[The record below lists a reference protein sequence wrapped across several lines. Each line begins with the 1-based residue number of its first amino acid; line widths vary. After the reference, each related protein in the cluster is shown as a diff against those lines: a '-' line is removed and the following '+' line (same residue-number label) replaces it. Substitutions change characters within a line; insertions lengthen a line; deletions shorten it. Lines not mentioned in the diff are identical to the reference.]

1 MNDIIVKISRIL
13 ITAALPVLEVR
24 GSIPLGII
32 VYNIHPVI
40 VFIVSFLGNIIP
52 ALPLLLFFR
61 KLESFLIKIDWIRR
75 IYIKYINNLRVR
87 SKKYIEKYGFWG
99 LSLFVAIPLPS
110 TGVWT
115 GALVAYIFGMNVKKA
130 FKALVLGSFTASTIV
145 TLLTL
150 TLNITL
156 SMM

>member
-1 MNDIIVKISRIL
+1 MDDIIVKITRIL

-61 KLESFLIKIDWIRR
+61 KLESFLIKINWIRR

-87 SKKYIEKYGFWG
+87 SKKYIEKYGIKWPPKD
-99 LSLFVAIPLPS
+99 LNIARN
-110 TGVWT
+110 
-115 GALVAYIFGMNVKKA
+115 AYIAVEGPIKIPKKLYDQLIL
-130 FKALVLGSFTASTIV
+130 KA
-145 TLLTL
+145 
-150 TLNITL
+150 ITGIEGDENQ
-156 SMM
+156 